1 MAHSVKRHR
10 AWVRVVV
17 DVAMAVLFIV
27 VMATALVQEVP
38 HEYVGIALFIAVAV
52 HIALNRRWFR
62 ALFRG
67 RYNAVRMLQL
77 VAVVGL
83 LACMLGQV
91 ISSLVLSKYAFGF
104 LPSLPGASWARRMHM
119 LCSYWSFVFAFAH
132 AGLQLKGFDRL
143 VRPKGS
149 ESPSS
154 LVWLGRIV
162 VMMISCYG
170 IYAFVQMRMGM
181 YLLGLAQFAFVDFA
195 TPLVLTC
202 MRYTAIAVLVT
213 AAFHCLRRVIGT
225 HGKRN

>member
-1 MAHSVKRHR
+1 
-10 AWVRVVV
+10 
-17 DVAMAVLFIV
+17 MAVLFIV
-27 VMATALVQEVP
+27 VMATALVQEAP
-38 HEYVGIALFIAVAV
+38 HEYVGVALFIAVVA
-52 HIALNRRWFR
+52 HIALNRRWFK

-132 AGLQLKGFDRL
+132 AGLQLKGFVGL

-170 IYAFVQMRMGM
+170 IFAFVQMRMGM